1 MTDDKA
7 MLLAHTVFKSEGWQD
22 SADKIIAMIN
32 SAGKKYP
39 GKPRILV
46 LDIEGHRTQS
56 GAFDHDMFVLQHDI
70 VNQLLSPWLA
80 QVDMPLIHYQT
91 NPDKRRPDSDLPLR
105 LEVDGDMLA
114 LCTADEPE
122 RA

>member
-70 VNQLLSPWLA
+70 VHQLP
-80 QVDMPLIHYQT
+80 
-91 NPDKRRPDSDLPLR
+91 
-105 LEVDGDMLA
+105 
-114 LCTADEPE
+114 
-122 RA
+122 